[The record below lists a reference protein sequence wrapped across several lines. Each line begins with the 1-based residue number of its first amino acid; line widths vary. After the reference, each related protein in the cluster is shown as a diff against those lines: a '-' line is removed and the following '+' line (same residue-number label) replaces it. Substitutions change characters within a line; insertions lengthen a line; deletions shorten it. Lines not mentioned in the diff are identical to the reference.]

1 MPVNPEDITRM
12 EESYVCS
19 GCDKLV
25 MEIEFKNNE
34 KAEVGCHCEV
44 GGEAGVS

>member
-1 MPVNPEDITRM
+1 MKVNPEDITHM
-12 EESYVCS
+12 EESHNCA

-25 MEIEFKNNE
+25 VEIEFKNGE